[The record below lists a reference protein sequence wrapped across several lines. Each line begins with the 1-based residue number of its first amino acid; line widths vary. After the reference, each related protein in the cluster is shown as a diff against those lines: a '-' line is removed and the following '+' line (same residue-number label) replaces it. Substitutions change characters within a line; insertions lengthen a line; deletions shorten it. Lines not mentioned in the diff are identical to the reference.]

1 MKPYRVALIQQQTR
15 VIVEPK
21 ERNEIID
28 ENLDRI
34 FELLDWTAL
43 RLGDVKLAVFSEYSI
58 IGQYRPRSVDEWL
71 ALAETIPGDVTD
83 QIGRKAKERGCYI
96 VGNLYERD
104 DDWPGRLFNTSFI
117 VDPDGKSSSSTG
129 RTTAPTTS
137 TPRTPAPATSIP
149 STPSVTARTPCSRW
163 RTPISA
169 GWGA

>member
-117 VDPDGKSSSSTG
+117 VDPDGQIILKYRKNNG
-129 RTTAPTTS
+129 PQQPQHHVHR
-137 TPRTPAPATSIP
+137 PRRRLHR
-149 STPSVTARTPCSRW
+149 VH
-163 RTPISA
+163 
-169 GWGA
+169 